1 MAGRL
6 LAISDLHVGY
16 PENRA
21 YADAL
26 APADP
31 ADWLIVAGDVGEV
44 FGDVGFVLAS
54 LTRRFAKVIWTPG
67 NHELWT
73 LPSDPVALRGV
84 ARYAALVKTCQR
96 FGVLTPEDDF
106 PVWDGPG
113 GPVTVAP
120 LFTLYDYSFR
130 PDSPVTSA
138 PAAAAPG
145 AAGQAADPVAVVL
158 AAIDQAVPADT
169 TPADTTPANTTPADT
184 TPADTRL
191 ADTRLADGGQA
202 GGRQAAV
209 AAARQAGIS
218 PADEGRLHADPYPS
232 VAAWCRDRVAV
243 SERRLAAVDGPVVLV
258 SHWPLLRAPV
268 AALRRQA
275 FAPWCGTTLTAGWHR
290 RHGVLAAVYG
300 HLHIPRTT
308 HIDGVRFEEV
318 SVGYPR
324 EWRRRGTAPPPPRVI
339 LGD

>member
-169 TPADTTPANTTPADT
+169 TPADTTPA
-184 TPADTRL
+184 
-191 ADTRLADGGQA
+191 DTRLADGGQA

-232 VAAWCRDRVAV
+232 AAAWCRDRVALT
-243 SERRLAAVDGPVVLV
+243 ERRLAAVDGPLVLV
-258 SHWPLLRAPV
+258 SHWPLLSAPV
-268 AALRRQA
+268 AALRQQA

-290 RHGVLAAVYG
+290 RPGVLAAVYG

>member
-44 FGDVGFVLAS
+44 FADVGFVLAS

-84 ARYAALVKTCQR
+84 ARYEALVKTCRR

-120 LFTLYDYSFR
+120 LFTLYDYSFL
-130 PDSPVTSA
+130 PAGQVTSS
-138 PAAAAPG
+138 PAAAAAG
-145 AAGQAADPVAVVL
+145 RAGQGADPVAAAL
-158 AAIDQAVPADT
+158 AAIDQAVPPGSR
-169 TPADTTPANTTPADT
+169 PADIGQ
-184 TPADTRL
+184 
-191 ADTRLADGGQA
+191 ADG
-202 GGRQAAV
+202 RRAAV
-209 AAARQAGIS
+209 AAARRAGIS

-232 VAAWCRDRVAV
+232 AAAWCRDRAAV
-243 SERRLAAVDGPVVLV
+243 TERRLAAVDGPVVLV

-268 AALRRQA
+268 AALRQQA

-290 RHGVLAAVYG
+290 RPGVLAAVYG

-324 EWRRRGTAPPPPRVI
+324 EWQRGGGTAPPPPRVI
-339 LGD
+339 LGG